1 MPPPTP
7 PPPWQLVAPL
17 GRGGQAATW
26 RVRDPDSGR
35 EAALK
40 VFRLADAEDWKA
52 LELCER
58 ECEVLQRLD
67 HPGIPRYLA
76 HFRAPD
82 GGELQLL
89 TELFSGRSLEDRLA
103 SGGAFGPG
111 ELLGVMRQA
120 LDVLDYLHR
129 HDPPIVHRDIKPAN
143 LLVSSDGTLALI
155 DFGSVRS
162 ALKPAGGSTV
172 VGTFGYMAPEQLH
185 GRAGPAADI
194 YSLGVTLA
202 VMATGLAPEAL
213 PRKKLALDLD
223 VVMPPGA
230 LRTVIAAMTR
240 PDPDERLGS
249 VAAVQQALAVAS
261 APAGSA
267 SRGRP
272 SALVVRSPR
281 GVAGVLWTILLF
293 LVYLAT
299 TVSGAVL
306 GVVEA
311 LLPRAHARKRR
322 KIEEKHFHRPTRAS
336 AKLANL
342 DARHTATMRALRATR
357 TNLRAIAD
365 RSEPYRA
372 PGDAPGDP
380 ESPRDPPRPKSGR
393 DRR

>member
-67 HPGIPRYLA
+67 HPGIPRYLG
-76 HFRAPD
+76 HQRAPD

-89 TELFSGRSLEDRLA
+89 TELFAGRSLADRLA

-111 ELLGVMRQA
+111 ELLGVLRQA

-143 LLVSSDGTLALI
+143 LLVASDGTLALI

-185 GRAGPAADI
+185 GQAGPAADV

-202 VMATGLAPEAL
+202 VLATGLGPEAL
-213 PRKKLALDLD
+213 PRKKLALELD
-223 VVMPPGA
+223 VVMPPGP

-240 PDPDERLGS
+240 LDPDERLGS
-249 VAAVQQALAVAS
+249 VAAVRQALVAAS
-261 APAGSA
+261 APAGA
-267 SRGRP
+267 QARGRP
-272 SALVVRSPR
+272 PSLVVRSPR
-281 GVAGVLWTILLF
+281 GVAGFLWTILLF
-293 LVYLAT
+293 LVWLAT
-299 TVSGAVL
+299 TVSGAVI

-311 LLPRAHARKRR
+311 VLPRAHARKRR
-322 KIEEKHFHRPTRAS
+322 RIEEKHFHRPRRVS

-372 PGDAPGDP
+372 PSDPPAAPDAPRGR
-380 ESPRDPPRPKSGR
+380 PRRERGR
-393 DRR
+393 GRR